1 MILMATHKNLTLYFI
16 LIVLSTFGADSHK
29 GQASLNLR
37 VAKGDLLLLA
47 PILLAQQPRQC
58 LAFGSVVSP
67 GLTEANGTAW
77 EAGCFLYNDHYHFIL
92 PETRMTVWRTDQE
105 MHCRCKSKAGDEWSY
120 LR

>member
-1 MILMATHKNLTLYFI
+1 MILMATHKNLTLYFK

-37 VAKGDLLLLA
+37 VAKDDLLLLA
-47 PILLAQQPRQC
+47 PILLAQQPLQC

-77 EAGCFLYNDHYHFIL
+77 EARCFLYNDHHL
-92 PETRMTVWRTDQE
+92 PAQGSATSTISSLNAWPIIQGPLSPSTFVP
-105 MHCRCKSKAGDEWSY
+105 
-120 LR
+120 L